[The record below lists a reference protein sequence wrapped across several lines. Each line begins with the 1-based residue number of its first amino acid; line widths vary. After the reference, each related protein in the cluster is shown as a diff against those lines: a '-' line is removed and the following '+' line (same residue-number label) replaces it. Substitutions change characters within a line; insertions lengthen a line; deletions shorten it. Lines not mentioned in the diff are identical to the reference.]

1 MVLRNDDDD
10 DKHDDDNANDHNDID
25 HQDLTLY
32 GLYLSPQEQ
41 TNLQTYRQT
50 SKLDIS
56 FSIDTFPRGFFLF
69 PGYMK
74 IPPYTNV
81 LCMSD
86 TIEPTYRAAY
96 GDLPSYRSDE

>member
-10 DKHDDDNANDHNDID
+10 DDDKHDDHNANDHDDRD

-50 SKLDIS
+50 SKLEI
-56 FSIDTFPRGFFLF
+56 FLF
-69 PGYMK
+69 
-74 IPPYTNV
+74 N
-81 LCMSD
+81 
-86 TIEPTYRAAY
+86 
-96 GDLPSYRSDE
+96 

>member
-1 MVLRNDDDD
+1 MMMTMTNMMITMPMITMTEIIKILHSMVCISVLKN
-10 DKHDDDNANDHNDID
+10 K
-25 HQDLTLY
+25 
-32 GLYLSPQEQ
+32 Q
-41 TNLQTYRQT
+41 TNKHKG
-50 SKLDIS
+50 KLPNWKFS

-86 TIEPTYRAAY
+86 TIEPT
-96 GDLPSYRSDE
+96 